1 MSRPLEILSLG
12 AARILGRPLATYELQ
27 SFDIYLNIL
36 QKWQRVQRLVSSADP
51 TWVVENLFLDSLLF
65 LKFLPVSISAIADL
79 GSGAGF
85 PGVPIKI
92 VRPSLEVVLIES
104 RRRRVS
110 FLSAVIRE
118 LRLERTQVVAERAE
132 NLPQSMMRAFGA
144 VVVRCAGDPNDV
156 LPVAAMLTSPGGI
169 VVCSG
174 PPERRFLRTGEW
186 FEVPGVRPGNT
197 RLFAVVN
204 T

>member
-1 MSRPLEILSLG
+1 MSRPLEILSFG
-12 AARILGRPLATYELQ
+12 AARILGRPLAIDELQ
-27 SFDIYLNIL
+27 SFDIYLNLL
-36 QKWQRVQRLVSSADP
+36 QKWQRVQRLVGSADP
-51 TWVVENLFLDSLLF
+51 SWVVENLFLDSLLF
-65 LKFLPVSISAIADL
+65 LKLLPVNISAIADL

-92 VRPSLEVVLIES
+92 VRSSLDVMLIES

-118 LRLERTQVVAERAE
+118 LRLERTHVVAERAE
-132 NLPQSMMRAFGA
+132 DLPQDMMRAFGA
-144 VVVRCAGDPNDV
+144 VVIRCADDPNDV
-156 LPVAAMLTSPGGI
+156 LPVAATLTSPGGI

-174 PPERRFLRTGEW
+174 PPERRLLRIGEW
-186 FEVPGVRPGNT
+186 VEVPGVRPGST
-197 RLFAVVN
+197 RLFAVLN